1 MLSGVSGALPAGHSV
16 DNLSPNRRI
25 ILIIIITGGI
35 TFNNLVIIDEFLQLA
50 FGNVQVC
57 CFMFTNQSN
66 SQFLGNCRVDHLFV
80 ERKILYY
87 LLTTY
92 SKNISFFARDIRH

>member
-16 DNLSPNRRI
+16 DNLSPNRPI
-25 ILIIIITGGI
+25 IIIIIITGGI

-66 SQFLGNCRVDHLFV
+66 SQFLGNCRLGPFIFV
-80 ERKILYY
+80 EREIAATVLW
-87 LLTTY
+87 
-92 SKNISFFARDIRH
+92 